1 MIMLKVTKAEANG
14 WRDFMVVQWLRFY
27 TPNARGLGSTPG
39 QGTRPHMLQLKKR
52 KKKKRSLMLQCN
64 PIYLILIYLF
74 NCNEDPVQPNKLI
87 KKKIFN
93 IMGEAV

>member
-52 KKKKRSLMLQCN
+52 KKKKKVPHAAMQSN
-64 PIYLILIYLF
+64 LF
-74 NCNEDPVQPNKLI
+74 DLNLFV
-87 KKKIFN
+87 
-93 IMGEAV
+93 